1 MLPGGDDMQIWGHR
15 GAYSERPEN
24 TLHAFA
30 RAVEL
35 GVDGVERDIQL
46 SKDGEA
52 VVIHDERIDRV
63 SNGVGW
69 VGDYTLQELKKFNF
83 NKKQISEPKFMEIP
97 TLREVLELLKPHNN
111 IKINIELKTGA
122 RDYYLIEEKTIALV
136 KEYGLLE
143 RVLFSSFNHFTMQIL
158 KYLEPNA
165 KIGLLCGGAVIN
177 TARECLAL
185 GASALNMDARAMR
198 LFGIVEEAVTLGI
211 EVNIWGTKSAED
223 LLYAKEK
230 MVNAV
235 IVNNIADAMN
245 VLQNAADNAVQVNN
259 AVNNGILCWYPFA
272 QNSSVL
278 DLSDGFLTALLKEKC
293 GKILDE
299 SSDEKADYAVVFEPK
314 EISSSYLQNL
324 YSRLKPAGKLL
335 LVFENPYGI
344 KKICRESFNIRNSTD
359 REQIKE
365 MLKYAGFRKQKW
377 YYPLGNHR
385 AALEVFSDNFMP
397 NEFLGNKPFHGLFQN
412 EICLLQHGVKT
423 GILEHISSG
432 YLVEALVSETDENCE
447 ADYAKITL
455 YRSTDKRFA
464 TVLNSG
470 GTVKKEALCQDA
482 KPRLKNICE
491 NHRIL
496 NELGIAAVPVNLEPD
511 GNSVSMQKY
520 SEPVLWDYWLE
531 KIKAGKLDENEMLE
545 QFDCIRDSI
554 FRVFE
559 KTKKCFWEL
568 VPANAF
574 YNEAKKQMT
583 FFDQEFSSENMD
595 PNVAVVRAIQAIKY
609 QPLLDEWNSTSGM
622 YEKLQ
627 ERYFVKENF
636 NELLDIAEKTTYY
649 VFRG

>member
-1 MLPGGDDMQIWGHR
+1 MQIWGHR

-35 GVDGVERDIQL
+35 GADGVELDIQL

-122 RDYYLIEEKTIALV
+122 RDYYLIEEKTITLV

-158 KYLEPNA
+158 KYLEPSA

-177 TARECLAL
+177 TACECLAL
-185 GASALNMDARAMR
+185 GACALNMDARAMR
-198 LFGIVEEAVTLGI
+198 LFGVVEEAVTLGI

-245 VLQNAADNAVQVNN
+245 VLQNAADNAVQINN

-293 GKILDE
+293 GRILDE
-299 SSDEKADYAVVFEPK
+299 SSDEKADYAVVFEPR
-314 EISSSYLQNL
+314 EISSPFLRNL
-324 YSRLKPAGKLL
+324 HSRLKATGKLL
-335 LVFENPYGI
+335 LIFENPCGI
-344 KKICRESFNIRNSTD
+344 KKITREPFNVKNSTGK
-359 REQIKE
+359 EQVKG
-365 MLKYAGFRKQKW
+365 MLEFAGFKKQKW
-377 YYPLGNHR
+377 YYPLGDHR
-385 AALEVFSDNFMP
+385 AAFEIFSDSFMP
-397 NEFLGNKPFHGLFQN
+397 NEFLANKPFNGLSQN
-412 EICLLQHGVKT
+412 EVRLLQNFVRM
-423 GILEHISSG
+423 GIFEQMNSS
-432 YLVEALVSETDENCE
+432 YLVEALAGTDENCE

-511 GNSVSMQKY
+511 GNSVSMPKY

-545 QFDCIRDSI
+545 QFDYIRDSI
-554 FRVFE
+554 FKVFE

-574 YNEAKKQMT
+574 YNEAKRQIT

-595 PNVAVVRAIQAIKY
+595 PNIAIVRAIQAIKY
-609 QPLLDEWNSTSGM
+609 QPLLSEWDKTGTLHG
-622 YEKLQ
+622 KLK
-627 ERYFVKENF
+627 ERYSVKENF
-636 NELLDIAEKTTYY
+636 KKLLKTAKDRTVY
-649 VFRG
+649 VFAG